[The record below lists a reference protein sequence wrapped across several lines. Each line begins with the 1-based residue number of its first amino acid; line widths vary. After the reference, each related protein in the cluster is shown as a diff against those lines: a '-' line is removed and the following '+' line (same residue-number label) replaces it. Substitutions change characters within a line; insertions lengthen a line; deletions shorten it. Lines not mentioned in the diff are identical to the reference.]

1 MASVKGFSVAGTH
14 GRDMTTAANRSEVYS
29 YSSGLDLQDG
39 NTLSDGDTDRNEAS
53 RTGWSPAYN
62 HRGAAGPGDAITPT
76 LLGWAPNT
84 TGAATD
90 VTLDTAGTGND
101 FIRPEGDAGDVIAST
116 TNITEGCTGGG
127 LILRVTVN
135 ATGVP
140 TGVEIEEAG
149 HGYDDGDADDVSI
162 DGFPGSQVSVTV

>member
-1 MASVKGFSVAGTH
+1 MASVKGFSVSRTAGGGT
-14 GRDMTTAANRSEVYS
+14 GPSSTVYS

-39 NTLSDGDTDRNEAS
+39 SPLSDGDTDREDAS

-62 HRGAAGPGDAITPT
+62 HRGAAGQGDGIAPT
-76 LLGWAPNT
+76 LLNAPNA
-84 TGAATD
+84 TGAATG

-101 FIRPEGDAGDVIAST
+101 NIRPDGSAGDVIAST
-116 TNITEGCTGGG
+116 TNITAGCTGGG

-140 TGVEIEEAG
+140 TGVAIEDAG
-149 HGYDDGDADDVSI
+149 QGYAAADTDDVSI
-162 DGFPGSQVSVTV
+162 DGFPGSQVSVTVA

>member
-1 MASVKGFSVAGTH
+1 MASVKGFSVCRTQG
-14 GRDMTTAANRSEVYS
+14 GNTASTVYS

-39 NTLSDGDTDRNEAS
+39 SPLSDGDTDREDAS
-53 RTGWSPAYN
+53 RTGLSPAYN
-62 HRGAAGPGDAITPT
+62 HRGAAGPGDGIAPT
-76 LLGWAPNT
+76 LLNAPNA
-84 TGAATD
+84 TGAATG

-101 FIRPEGDAGDVIAST
+101 FIRPEGDAGDVIAAT
-116 TNITEGCTGGG
+116 TNITAGCTGGG

-140 TGVEIEEAG
+140 TAVAIEDAG
-149 HGYDDGDADDVSI
+149 QGYNAADTDDVSI